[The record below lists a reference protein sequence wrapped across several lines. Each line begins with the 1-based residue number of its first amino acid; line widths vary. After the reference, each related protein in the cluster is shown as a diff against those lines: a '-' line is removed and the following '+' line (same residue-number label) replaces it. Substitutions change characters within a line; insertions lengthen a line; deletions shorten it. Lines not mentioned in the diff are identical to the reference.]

1 MSLILV
7 EFIYSSSKIVSDVQ
21 RCLETHG
28 ITYKGTTLKV
38 ENTNNTCDIPQKW
51 EDFAI
56 KVFLKWILFN
66 LKQLMKFTHNNVG
79 CWLSISINVL
89 CLKLDKLI

>member
-1 MSLILV
+1 MYMSLILV

-56 KVFLKWILFN
+56 KVFLKLILFSRN
-66 LKQLMKFTHNNVG
+66 QLLKFTHNNMEF
-79 CWLSISINVL
+79 
-89 CLKLDKLI
+89 